1 MSEAPLVKTVS
12 ISTVNGPCAA
22 SAVHGAVLP
31 REHLRSDLRWAIGVP
46 SDPHRW
52 LDEEQ
57 AVAGELRELRRSDG
71 LGLVVELS
79 CIGMGRDAT
88 TMSRIAACSRVAV
101 VAGTGFFAG
110 PFTPSWALDADV
122 DTLTHYL
129 LTEINDGLDGTGSR
143 PGVIGEIG
151 AWGEEPTSAEERCAT
166 AAARAAL
173 SSGLP
178 VATHHR
184 GGLPLMEILLGEG
197 LPAHRI
203 SVADAGTDPVIPR
216 KIVELGG
223 YVCLTS
229 LGTDR
234 LRDALDLIE
243 AGYAHRLLLS
253 SGLSRVSEI
262 ERYGGGGYSH
272 LFRTFLPRLREAG
285 VSEGTIHTIVHDNP
299 LRWLTCAE
307 RYVPPSA
314 QDAGRVLA
322 DQRTAQA

>member
-1 MSEAPLVKTVS
+1 MPEASLVTREAPLVRTVS
-12 ISTVNGPCAA
+12 GPCTP
-22 SAVHGAVLP
+22 SAVNGAVLP
-31 REHLRSDLRWAIGVP
+31 REHLRSDMRWAAGVV

-57 AVAGELRELRRSDG
+57 EVTRELCGLRQSDR

-79 CIGMGRDAT
+79 CIGMGRDA
-88 TMSRIAACSRVAV
+88 AALARVTAGSRVAV

-110 PFTPSWALDADV
+110 PFTPSWALDAEV
-122 DTLTHYL
+122 DALTRHL
-129 LTEINDGLDGTGSR
+129 LTEIEDGLDGTSAR

-151 AWGEEPTSAEERCAT
+151 VWGDEPTPAEERCVA
-166 AAARAAL
+166 AAARASLA
-173 SSGLP
+173 SGLP

-184 GGLPLMEILLGEG
+184 GGLTLLEILLGEG

-203 SVADAGTDPVIPR
+203 SVADTGTDPATPR
-216 KIVELGG
+216 KIVERGG

-229 LGTDR
+229 LGVDR
-234 LRDALDLIE
+234 LRQALDLID

-253 SGLSRVSEI
+253 SGLSKVSEI

-285 VSEGTIHTIVHDNP
+285 ISEETISLITHDNP
-299 LRWLTCAE
+299 LRWLTCVE
-307 RYVPPSA
+307 
-314 QDAGRVLA
+314 
-322 DQRTAQA
+322 